1 MRIDYARG
9 CFSDNELEAA
19 YVRREWRR
27 TTSTFAVTIVILI
40 AALTVLAS
48 LCESDATW
56 YLPFVST
63 CASVESGVAGWLQQL
78 PGRAAF
84 YFFFIPPPSPERSRV
99 CCDGCGS
106 CWRMCVP
113 CSAARTMDP
122 CRASS
127 APSLN
132 LTLI

>member
-9 CFSDNELEAA
+9 CFSDNELEFA

-63 CASVESGVAGWLQQL
+63 CASVLALRMAL
-78 PGRAAF
+78 R
-84 YFFFIPPPSPERSRV
+84 
-99 CCDGCGS
+99 GS
-106 CWRMCVP
+106 D
-113 CSAARTMDP
+113 TYTTYT
-122 CRASS
+122 ASS
-127 APSLN
+127 ASTEEPDTTSP
-132 LTLI
+132 

>member
-63 CASVESGVAGWLQQL
+63 CASVLALRMANAAATRTRLTRRRRRRPRSPTL
-78 PGRAAF
+78 RAR
-84 YFFFIPPPSPERSRV
+84 E
-99 CCDGCGS
+99 GS
-106 CWRMCVP
+106 NVLY
-113 CSAARTMDP
+113 S
-122 CRASS
+122 
-127 APSLN
+127 
-132 LTLI
+132 

>member
-48 LCESDATW
+48 LAI
-56 YLPFVST
+56 
-63 CASVESGVAGWLQQL
+63 CANFLE
-78 PGRAAF
+78 RADT
-84 YFFFIPPPSPERSRV
+84 Y
-99 CCDGCGS
+99 
-106 CWRMCVP
+106 
-113 CSAARTMDP
+113 TTYT
-122 CRASS
+122 ASS
-127 APSLN
+127 ASTEEPDTTSP
-132 LTLI
+132 

>member
-48 LCESDATW
+48 LCGGERGSDT
-56 YLPFVST
+56 YT
-63 CASVESGVAGWLQQL
+63 T
-78 PGRAAF
+78 
-84 YFFFIPPPSPERSRV
+84 Y
-99 CCDGCGS
+99 
-106 CWRMCVP
+106 
-113 CSAARTMDP
+113 T
-122 CRASS
+122 ASS
-127 APSLN
+127 ASTEEPDTTSP
-132 LTLI
+132 

>member
-56 YLPFVST
+56 
-63 CASVESGVAGWLQQL
+63 G
-78 PGRAAF
+78 
-84 YFFFIPPPSPERSRV
+84 ER
-99 CCDGCGS
+99 GS
-106 CWRMCVP
+106 E
-113 CSAARTMDP
+113 TYTTYT
-122 CRASS
+122 ASS
-127 APSLN
+127 ASTEEPDTTSP
-132 LTLI
+132 

>member
-19 YVRREWRR
+19 YVLREWRR

-48 LCESDATW
+48 LCESDSTW

-63 CASVESGVAGWLQQL
+63 RHESLARLRLLTRKMSIQARTKG
-78 PGRAAF
+78 GRAH
-84 YFFFIPPPSPERSRV
+84 
-99 CCDGCGS
+99 GG
-106 CWRMCVP
+106 WMQ
-113 CSAARTMDP
+113 
-122 CRASS
+122 ASGTS
-127 APSLN
+127 GRGAP
-132 LTLI
+132 T

>member
-63 CASVESGVAGWLQQL
+63 CASVLALRMALRGTVSDEVAAQKTFCRVSTALML
-78 PGRAAF
+78 T
-84 YFFFIPPPSPERSRV
+84 FICTTKGGER
-99 CCDGCGS
+99 GS
-106 CWRMCVP
+106 D
-113 CSAARTMDP
+113 TYTTYT
-122 CRASS
+122 ASS
-127 APSLN
+127 ASTEEPDTTSP
-132 LTLI
+132 

>member
-9 CFSDNELEAA
+9 CFSDNELESA

-56 YLPFVST
+56 WGRTRQRDVHDLHGVVGVDRGAGHHEPVRVRTYCIRV
-63 CASVESGVAGWLQQL
+63 CAYCVAGAVL
-78 PGRAAF
+78 
-84 YFFFIPPPSPERSRV
+84 
-99 CCDGCGS
+99 
-106 CWRMCVP
+106 
-113 CSAARTMDP
+113 
-122 CRASS
+122 
-127 APSLN
+127 
-132 LTLI
+132 